1 MYLRSLLCPVVALVI
16 FLSLVTG
23 VNVNDSLP
31 APWSNPEVC
40 GSPQDPTR
48 NIQGDTLCD
57 PDRILSRMEYTEMA
71 KKLKKCREDAG
82 TDTHVIVFLAANASF
97 PDDSGKGD
105 KIARVNTSSGERL
118 LKKVVTSYDLTNK
131 SPVILVVAVKEPFQ
145 IVEWVSS
152 SLTSVL
158 AEEDRQVAMRA
169 AGSIHEVHQHF
180 STSIF
185 HTLHSFC
192 EVIHWKHER
201 YTTKWIILT
210 VTWIVFV
217 VAFLSG
223 LVVIIICFIKARRS
237 RFKNAPPPRPQG
249 TERSNPGRTN
259 ANPLSGDM
267 HELTTLSYR
276 TTEHVLLG
284 TTDITA
290 VASHSC
296 ASTDNLLSM

>member
-16 FLSLVTG
+16 FLSLVT
-23 VNVNDSLP
+23 

-145 IVEWVSS
+145 TPTASFRHGVISPPTPVKSS
-152 SLTSVL
+152 SYIDYKLP
-158 AEEDRQVAMRA
+158 
-169 AGSIHEVHQHF
+169 
-180 STSIF
+180 
-185 HTLHSFC
+185 TL
-192 EVIHWKHER
+192 
-201 YTTKWIILT
+201 
-210 VTWIVFV
+210 
-217 VAFLSG
+217 
-223 LVVIIICFIKARRS
+223 ICFIKARRS